1 MWTFLGLLVVAAV
14 LYFGLRRLVLVVG
27 AIGTVFE
34 RTVNR
39 AAMRNGGD
47 PITTPDDEARFL

>member
-1 MWTFLGLLVVAAV
+1 MLTFLGLLVIAAV
-14 LYFGLRRLVLVVG
+14 LYFGLRRLILVVG

-39 AAMRNGGD
+39 AAMRGGNE
-47 PITTPDDEARFL
+47 PITTPEDEERYR